1 MLTTILVVTAL
12 AVICL
17 EFYTVFKARAETKI
31 WNNIREMGE
40 NHERI

>member
-1 MLTTILVVTAL
+1 MLTTILVGTAL

-17 EFYTVFKARAETKI
+17 EFYMVFRGRMETRI